1 MRKQIMKI
9 NISRQNIFLLVMATV
24 LLLFVLLFSFIA
36 LIPKGKEYREQ
47 RTDLRKVQRELK
59 RHEDFNDMTF
69 EELKKLQSDSR
80 HIIEAFDATFSAQR
94 FELQNKSYFNSLTLS
109 KISQRT
115 DEDGFAVYEVNTT
128 SQINSPKVFYDFL
141 DAINKGD
148 WIIGINFPIS
158 FKRENDLIRSTF
170 TMKVYC
176 TKDDSPESNNTV
188 DANATAL

>member
-24 LLLFVLLFSFIA
+24 LLLFVLLFSFTA

>member
-158 FKRENDLIRSTF
+158 FKRENNLIRSTF

>member
-1 MRKQIMKI
+1 MKI

-24 LLLFVLLFSFIA
+24 LLLFVLLFSFTA